1 MAQFCGISET
11 EIVSPDSDFEEFGNF
26 IAQVTQSLWTQNC
39 SDGLV
44 DSGTAARATIDEDS
58 CYSQPPAKRPLTTSS
73 SRFLSDL

>member
-26 IAQVTQSLWTQNC
+26 IAQMTENLWTQNC

-44 DSGTAARATIDEDS
+44 DSGTAARATIDEYS
-58 CYSQPPAKRPLTTSS
+58 CHSQPA
-73 SRFLSDL
+73 SRSVR